1 MSETAKQLIYT
12 LVIYVVFVGGWWLW
26 DAVK

>member
-1 MSETAKQLIYT
+1 MNDTVKQLVYA
-12 LVIYVVFVGGWWLW
+12 LAIYVVFVGGWWLW